1 MTNAAVPPALVALV
15 EPLVDHAG
23 LDLYD
28 LERVGSIVRVIV
40 DLPAGRRDVAAVP
53 SQKDGAADNA
63 SDEALPPSVG
73 IAEIARL
80 TRSIS
85 RAIDEHD
92 PMPSAFTLE
101 VSSPGLERN
110 LRTPAHFAKA
120 VGEPITAKTV
130 PGYDGPR
137 RINGTLQAADDDGFT
152 VQPDGVGE
160 PITVSYRDLAKARTV
175 FEWAAQPKPGSG
187 SKRNKKSQAGGRTK
201 SGGKAKSGKPGPKSA
216 SQKSSPK
223 KKAS

>member
-1 MTNAAVPPALVALV
+1 MTTTPVPAALASLI
-15 EPLVDHAG
+15 EPLVAEAG

-28 LERVGSIVRVIV
+28 LERSGPVVRVIV
-40 DLPAGRRDVAAVP
+40 DLPAERRDVPVVP
-53 SQKDGAADNA
+53 ADKDGAADNA
-63 SDEALPPSVG
+63 SEEPLPPSVG

-110 LRTPAHFAKA
+110 LRTPLHFSRS
-120 VGEPITAKTV
+120 VGEAITVKTISS
-130 PGYDGPR
+130 YDGPR
-137 RINGTLQAADDDGFT
+137 RLNGTLVAADDAGIDLQVDDAGDG
-152 VQPDGVGE
+152 PLRIAYGD
-160 PITVSYRDLAKARTV
+160 IDKARTT
-175 FEWAAQPKPGSG
+175 FEWAAQPKRGGKQSQPGGKQAKRG
-187 SKRNKKSQAGGRTK
+187 SKQA
-201 SGGKAKSGKPGPKSA
+201 KPGPKSA
-216 SQKSSPK
+216 SQKTSPK